1 MYVSDETRRES
12 DGHREGGEELATQ
25 ATDQETVSTMTDH
38 RLLELIHGEI
48 DGTNSEAQ
56 AEELRRRVERDREAA
71 VLRDAMRRVA
81 EVLREAGA
89 VEPPAI
95 LRPAILRAVEPGMK
109 REDVSKRA
117 GGWQRFL
124 IAWLPARASGWSY
137 ACVLG
142 VGILTGVAAHE
153 LVAGRTTAIQPSD
166 LVGTMTG
173 RPAVFESVDPQR
185 IEIDGASVGGSV
197 TTHTSDGCVTIELD
211 LDAHDTVE
219 VLVAYE
225 AGRLAFRGFDQQSG
239 EVDGLHADGAGIRW
253 TQAGPQRV
261 ALSLAARDAS
271 PSVVDIEF
279 HVAGHLAHSE
289 RIEVPGPR

>member
-1 MYVSDETRRES
+1 
-12 DGHREGGEELATQ
+12 
-25 ATDQETVSTMTDH
+25 MTDH
-38 RLLELIHGEI
+38 HLPELIHGEI

-71 VLRDAMRRVA
+71 ELRDEMRRVV

-89 VEPPAI
+89 VEPPAS
-95 LRPAILRAVEPGMK
+95 LRPAILRAVEPCVK
-109 REDVSKRA
+109 KEDVSMRA

-124 IAWLPARASGWSY
+124 TAWLPARASGWSY

-142 VGILTGVAAHE
+142 IGILTGVVAHE
-153 LVAGRTTAIQPSD
+153 LVADRVSTIQPSN

-173 RPAVFESVDPQR
+173 RPAVSESVDSQR

-197 TTHTSDGCVTIELD
+197 TTRTSNGYVTIELD
-211 LDAHDTVE
+211 LDAQDTVE
-219 VLVAYE
+219 VHVAYE
-225 AGRLAFRGFDQQSG
+225 PDRLAFRGFDHQSG
-239 EVDGLHADGAGIRW
+239 EVDGLHVDGAGIRW

-279 HVAGHLAHSE
+279 RIAGHLAHSE